1 MDAPTAHR
9 SVGRCLMYVAVVIAG
24 CLYCTVS
31 VAAAGILAYRNMK
44 G

>member
-1 MDAPTAHR
+1 
-9 SVGRCLMYVAVVIAG
+9 MYVAVVIAG

-31 VAAAGILAYRNMK
+31 VAAAGILAYLNTK